1 VLRLLRSRPAR
12 RLLRVGVLVA
22 VVGMLV
28 VAGANAVVLARTHGR
43 IHSAVAD
50 VDRAEVA
57 IVPGA
62 LVKPDGNMSAML
74 RDRIAGAV
82 ALYRAGTVTRILVS
96 GDHHRLGYDE
106 TDTMRDAVL
115 AAGVPAEAVFTD
127 YAGFDTWSTMQRA
140 RQVFDVRS
148 AVIVTQGF
156 HAARAVDLGLAA
168 GIATQGLTVGGS
180 YGRKGRESSVREV
193 LARVKGLG
201 EATFR
206 PAVVL
211 GPELPITGAGP
222 RSWGPIDPEA
232 PLPVVRPE
240 ASVEDARSS

>member
-1 VLRLLRSRPAR
+1 MLSAL
-12 RLLRVGVLVA
+12 VGTLI
-22 VVGMLV
+22 LT
-28 VAGANAVVLARTHGR
+28 GANAVVLVRTHGR
-43 IHSAVAD
+43 IHSDVAG
-50 VDRAEVA
+50 VDQAEVA

-62 LVKPDGNMSAML
+62 LVKPDGSMSAML
-74 RDRIAGAV
+74 RDRVAGAV

-96 GDHHRLGYDE
+96 GDHRRLGYDE

-127 YAGFDTWSTMQRA
+127 YAGFDTWSTMRRA
-140 RQVFDVRS
+140 RQVFDVQS
-148 AVIVTQGF
+148 AVVVTQGF

-168 GIATQGLTVGGS
+168 GIDTQGLTVGGA

-206 PAVVL
+206 PAVML
-211 GPELPITGAGP
+211 GPELPINGLGP
-222 RSWGPIDPEA
+222 SSWGP
-232 PLPVVRPE
+232 V
-240 ASVEDARSS
+240 

>member
-1 VLRLLRSRPAR
+1 M
-12 RLLRVGVLVA
+12 RLLRVAALVGA
-22 VVGMLV
+22 IGMLSV
-28 VAGANAVVLARTHGR
+28 TAANAVVLARSHGR
-43 IHSAVAD
+43 IHSSVAG

-62 LVKPDGNMSAML
+62 LVRPDGSMSAML
-74 RDRIAGAV
+74 RDRVAGAV
-82 ALYRAGTVTRILVS
+82 ALYRAGTVERILVS

-127 YAGFDTWSTMQRA
+127 YAGFDTWSTMRRA
-140 RQVFDVRS
+140 QAVFGVTS
-148 AVIVTQGF
+148 AVVVTQGF

-168 GIATQGLTVGGS
+168 GIDTEALTVGGA
-180 YGRKGRESSVREV
+180 YGTKGRESSVREV

-206 PAVVL
+206 PAVMS
-211 GPELPITGAGP
+211 GPSLPITGAGP
-222 RSWGPIDPEA
+222 SSWGPVDPYA
-232 PLPVVRPE
+232 PVPVVRP
-240 ASVEDARSS
+240 

>member
-1 VLRLLRSRPAR
+1 MTRKV
-12 RLLRVGVLVA
+12 LRVGVLVA
-22 VVGMLV
+22 VIGMLTV
-28 VAGANAVVLARTHGR
+28 TGANALVLLRSHGR
-43 IHSAVAD
+43 IHSAIAE

-62 LVKPDGNMSAML
+62 LVRPDGTMSAML
-74 RDRIAGAV
+74 RDRVAGAV
-82 ALYRAGTVTRILVS
+82 ALYRAGTVDRILVS

-127 YAGFDTWSTMQRA
+127 YAGFDTWSTMERA
-140 RQVFDVRS
+140 RKVFDVRS
-148 AVIVTQGF
+148 AVVVTQGF

-168 GIATQGLTVGGS
+168 GIDMQALAVGAAYGL
-180 YGRKGRESSVREV
+180 KGHESSVREL

-206 PAVVL
+206 PAVML
-211 GPELPITGAGP
+211 GPELPITRAGP
-222 RSWGPIDPEA
+222 SSWGPADPQA
-232 PLPVVRPE
+232 PVPAVRP
-240 ASVEDARSS
+240 

>member
-1 VLRLLRSRPAR
+1 VRLPGPLPLRAVLRALLRG
-12 RLLRVGVLVA
+12 GVLLA
-22 VVGMLV
+22 VV
-28 VAGANAVVLARTHGR
+28 VALAVGSANAVVLARSHGR
-43 IHSAVAD
+43 IHPTVAD
-50 VDRAEVA
+50 VDSAQVA

-62 LVKPDGNMSAML
+62 LVRSDGTMSSML
-74 RDRIAGAV
+74 RDRVAGAV
-82 ALYRAGTVTRILVS
+82 ALYRAGTVSRILVS

-115 AAGVPAEAVFTD
+115 AAGVPADAVFTD

-140 RQVFDVRS
+140 RRVFDVRS
-148 AVIVTQGF
+148 AVVVTQGF

-168 GIATQGLTVGGS
+168 GIDTQALTVGGG
-180 YGRKGRESSVREV
+180 YGTKGRESSVREV

-206 PAVVL
+206 PGVLL

-222 RSWGPIDPEA
+222 SSWGPVDPGA
-232 PLPVVRPE
+232 PAPAVRPG
-240 ASVEDARSS
+240 

>member
-1 VLRLLRSRPAR
+1 VRPSRRLLPVKKVLRLSI
-12 RLLRVGVLVA
+12 VGA
-22 VVGMLV
+22 VVGLLFV
-28 VAGANAVVLARTHGR
+28 GGANAVVLARTHGR
-43 IHSAVAD
+43 IHSSVAG

-62 LVKPDGNMSAML
+62 LVRSDGSMSAML
-74 RDRIAGAV
+74 RDRVAGAV
-82 ALYRAGTVTRILVS
+82 ALYRAGTVDRILVS

-127 YAGFDTWSTMQRA
+127 YAGFDTWSTMRRA
-140 RQVFDVRS
+140 RRVFDVRS
-148 AVIVTQGF
+148 AVVVTQGF

-168 GIATQGLTVGGS
+168 GIDTQGLTVGGS
-180 YGRKGRESSVREV
+180 YGTKGRESSVREV

-201 EATFR
+201 QATFH
-206 PAVVL
+206 PAVLL

-222 RSWGPIDPEA
+222 SSWGPLDPDA
-232 PLPVVRPE
+232 PLPAVRP
-240 ASVEDARSS
+240 